1 MTVKLQKNGT
11 VTVQKRSVKQNW
23 YEQIVQY
30 LRNVNLVKLSFAS
43 MVWNW
48 NHKITSK
55 TRLAKWTRGQ
65 TWFLWQNS
73 SAPPSYTSSS
83 TWCLLGDYWFI
94 DWFLKGRRLQRVVEN
109 HLKSSGYNLIWTVK
123 SDYWHFVWS
132 LYSCTGDKGAKQNNG
147 NPIPVQC
154 HRTGPVM
161 DSLLPTWSA
170 ITPVQSS
177 SQRHSMTKQR

>member
-109 HLKSSGYNLIWTVK
+109 HLKSSGYLEWMKMQRKTIWSEQLKVTIDILCDLFTLALETK
-123 SDYWHFVWS
+123 ARNRTMATQS
-132 LYSCTGDKGAKQNNG
+132 LFN
-147 NPIPVQC
+147 
-154 HRTGPVM
+154 
-161 DSLLPTWSA
+161 A
-170 ITPVQSS
+170 IEQGQSWTACY
-177 SQRHSMTKQR
+177 QLDQL